1 MRHVIGGMMVLGMV
15 LLGSGFTLAGTTLIE
30 ADALYDAGGL
40 ENYLAAI
47 PLYEKAVAEG
57 GDDYEAL
64 WKCARAHRDYGNKVK
79 QKAEGEWEDLCAK
92 HGKAGMQFAE
102 RAIALAP
109 DKVEA
114 YYYYGLSVGIY
125 SDGVSIL
132 TALSEGLKNKTQ
144 ESFEAAYKIDKNYN
158 RGGPILSLGRFWT
171 VLPWPMSD
179 EDKAL
184 EYFREFQAAG
194 FLDDSIEGKIYMS
207 ELLIDIGGKENE
219 SEAKA
224 LLQVAV
230 QSPEAYF
237 SNWAKRLLEDLN

>member
-1 MRHVIGGMMVLGMV
+1 MRHIIGGMLVLGLV
-15 LLGSGFTLAGTTLIE
+15 LLGSGVALAGTALAE

-47 PLYEKAVAEG
+47 PLYEKAVAEA
-57 GDDYEAL
+57 GDNYEVL

-102 RAIALAP
+102 KAIALAP
-109 DKVEA
+109 EKVEA
-114 YYYYGLSVGIY
+114 HYYYGLSVGIY

-144 ESFEAAYKIDKNYN
+144 ESFETAYNIDKSYN

-194 FLDDSIEGKIYMS
+194 YLDKSDEGKIYMS
-207 ELLIDIGGKENE
+207 ELLIDIGGKDNE
-219 SEAKA
+219 AEAKA
-224 LLQVAV
+224 LLQVAAM
-230 QSPEAYF
+230 SPEMYF
-237 SNWAKRLLEDLN
+237 ANWAKRLLEDLD